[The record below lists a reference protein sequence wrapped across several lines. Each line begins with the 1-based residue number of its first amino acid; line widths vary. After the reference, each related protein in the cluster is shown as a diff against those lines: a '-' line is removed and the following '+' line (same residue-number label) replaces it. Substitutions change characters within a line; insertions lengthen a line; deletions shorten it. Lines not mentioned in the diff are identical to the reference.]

1 MWGVSVSTHNVC
13 GRLGIC
19 IVVAWLLVAAPAGFG
34 QGPASLHGE
43 VTDPSGAV
51 VAGASVYLIDSKAVE
66 RSTATDDKGQYS
78 FVGVA
83 PGLYRVRVAAS
94 GFETFEEGAVQVLVG
109 GGAGGHG
116 ASFNVQLR
124 ISAQRQAVT
133 VHTTENAEHL
143 NARLRLLPDAGT
155 GIQAIRRDAAGRYY
169 VLSAPAP
176 AIEIYSPAGVK
187 VGQVPA
193 KPTADSEIV
202 FGEDFYL
209 DPAGK
214 VYVADRGANEIKIY
228 SARGELAGKI
238 PVIAPVSVAAL
249 SGNEIAVASLASKRF
264 VDVYDAGG
272 RRIRSV
278 GGVSDST
285 DISTAGAI
293 LSRGFFTDDGAG
305 HLYYSLTYLADPTI
319 RKFDEYGYAAYEIAI
334 PASEFVAQGEG
345 KTFKFNLRPSGPGER
360 DANST
365 DQGIGPYGGAGVGG
379 RGGFGGGG
387 GMHREG
393 GEGEGGGAGF
403 GGSEGRSGEYA
414 RREMTGVRASVKIQT
429 HNRQSETKPEFS
441 AVGVD
446 PATQEVWAAVGNLLF
461 HFDKDGNRIGA
472 YSLYSTEQASIKPNI
487 ILVEADRLVIA
498 ADPFGIFAFPRPD
511 QVRPAITQ

>member
-1 MWGVSVSTHNVC
+1 MSCHNLC
-13 GRLGIC
+13 RRLGVC
-19 IVVAWLLVAAPAGFG
+19 ILVAWLLVAPAGFG
-34 QGPASLHGE
+34 QAASSLHGE

-51 VAGASVYLIDSKAVE
+51 VARASVYLIDSKAVE
-66 RSTATDDKGQYS
+66 RSVSTDDRGQYS
-78 FVGVA
+78 FVGVV
-83 PGLYRVRVAAS
+83 PGAYRLRVAAS
-94 GFETFEEGAVQVLVG
+94 GFETFEQEDVQVSAG
-109 GGAGGHG
+109 GVPDGHG
-116 ASFNVQLR
+116 ATFNVQLR
-124 ISAQRQAVT
+124 IPAQRQAVT
-133 VHTTENAEHL
+133 VHSTENAEHL

-293 LSRGFFTDDGAG
+293 LSRRFFTDDGAG

-365 DQGIGPYGGAGVGG
+365 DQGIGAYGGAGVGG

-387 GMHREG
+387 GMHHEG
-393 GEGEGGGAGF
+393 GEGEGGAGL

-446 PATQEVWAAVGNLLF
+446 PVTQEVWAAVGNLLF

-472 YSLYSTEQASIKPNI
+472 YSLYSTEQASIKPSI

-511 QVRPAITQ
+511 QVRPAAPQ